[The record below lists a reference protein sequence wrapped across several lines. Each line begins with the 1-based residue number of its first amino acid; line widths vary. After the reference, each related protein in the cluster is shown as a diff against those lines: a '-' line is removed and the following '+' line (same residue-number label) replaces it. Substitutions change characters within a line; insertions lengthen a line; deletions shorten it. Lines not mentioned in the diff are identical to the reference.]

1 MDPKEIEA
9 RFNAIRKGGECLEAV
24 GDPASMQALLL
35 DTLFDLIP
43 AKRGAIL
50 LNGPRVSPDPGDFM
64 SVIYR
69 QRGGGVGE
77 EFEVSGKALEFVY
90 AHRQPCMSNDVMPA
104 IMCAPLILPNSA
116 IIGVIYLDTSEL
128 GTFEMDDLGVLKKL
142 SGSAANLINDS
153 LEYQRRIH

>member
-1 MDPKEIEA
+1 
-9 RFNAIRKGGECLEAV
+9 
-24 GDPASMQALLL
+24 
-35 DTLFDLIP
+35 
-43 AKRGAIL
+43 
-50 LNGPRVSPDPGDFM
+50 VSPDPGDFM

-77 EFEVSGKALEFVY
+77 EFEVSGKALDFVY
-90 AHRQPCMSNDVMPA
+90 AHRQPCMSNNVMPA

-142 SGSAANLINDS
+142 SGSAANLIYDS